1 MEFDNVGDVIDFIT
15 EAKIPIVFEYEGW
28 GAWNFRNKGEYQTL
42 DIQLKGYFNVQD
54 NIEAIRIFEG
64 LLNKTSLTEARIYR
78 LDSYHIRPFELDRIR
93 NIELKRIGNIE
104 LNHIRDIELDRIRNN
119 PLNDLEPREGD
130 TISFKTGGRSPVTR
144 DPNIPEFI
152 NIYNS
157 KADIF
162 KVDSSKSKGKVG
174 VLKVDLEEC
183 LNNKRTETMENE
195 IKMETSESKIEKL
208 ESENEN
214 LKSENANLRKQLEKL
229 AITNSLIE
237 QKEQDIN
244 ELKEKLRL
252 HSEEPNKDKQ
262 LPYKSQMTVARML
275 YAILAEHKYDLSATK
290 GKTNQLI
297 ELASQSHGTSVS
309 RNFIS
314 EWIKLANQ
322 AKNDSIK

>member
-1 MEFDNVGDVIDFIT
+1 MTVDLYNSFMDIDDVIEYLNTKTDRKFNADKVIKFI
-15 EAKIPIVFEYEGW
+15 KDKNIPIVFEYEGW
-28 GAWNFRNKGEYQTL
+28 GTWNFRNKGEYQSL
-42 DIQLKGYFNVQD
+42 NIELKSYFNIQYD
-54 NIEAIRIFEG
+54 INAIKLFRGSLNNI
-64 LLNKTSLTEARIYR
+64 SLGEARIYR
-78 LDSYHIRPFELDRIR
+78 LNSHYIPP
-93 NIELKRIGNIE
+93 
-104 LNHIRDIELDRIRNN
+104 IELDRIRSN
-119 PLNDLEPREGD
+119 PLDGLKPKEGD
-130 TISFKTGGRSPVTR
+130 YILFKNGGRALIFANR
-144 DPNIPEFI
+144 
-152 NIYNS
+152 NS
-157 KADIF
+157 IDVYTNKAAIF
-162 KVDSSKSKGKVG
+162 EEDSSKSKGKVG